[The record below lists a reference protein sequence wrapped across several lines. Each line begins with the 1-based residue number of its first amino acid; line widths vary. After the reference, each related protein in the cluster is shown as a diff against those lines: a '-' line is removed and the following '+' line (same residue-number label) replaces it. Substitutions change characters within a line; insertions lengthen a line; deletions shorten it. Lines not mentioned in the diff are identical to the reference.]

1 MAGINR
7 SCVLV
12 LDLDAAR
19 CAAGAAAS
27 LSMPLALLSMRD
39 GALTAG
45 IGWFDAVMRA
55 ARRHEPAADLIGI
68 LDCGDRADLV
78 QMAWRQGIEAAV
90 YRGSA
95 NVASRLQGIAGRA
108 GTILLR
114 RRPRAIE
121 IGDPGDIA
129 ALAARLSH
137 VRRAS

>member
-1 MAGINR
+1 MAGIDR

-12 LDLDAAR
+12 LDLDEAR
-19 CAAGAAAS
+19 CAASAAAS
-27 LSMPLALLSMRD
+27 LDMPVAILSVRD

-55 ARRHEPAADLIGI
+55 ARRHEPAADLTGI

-78 QMAWRQGIEAAV
+78 QMAWHQGIEAAV
-90 YRGSA
+90 YRGPA
-95 NVASRLQGIAGRA
+95 KVADRLVGIARRSGR
-108 GTILLR
+108 ILLR

-121 IGDPGDIA
+121 IGQPADSAG
-129 ALAARLSH
+129 LAARLQR

>member
-1 MAGINR
+1 MAGIDR

-12 LDLDAAR
+12 LDLDEAR
-19 CAAGAAAS
+19 CAASAAAS
-27 LSMPLALLSMRD
+27 LDMPVAILSMRD

-55 ARRHEPAADLIGI
+55 ARRHEPAADLIGL

-90 YRGSA
+90 FRGPA
-95 NVASRLQGIAGRA
+95 RVADRLDGIARHSGR
-108 GTILLR
+108 TLLR

-121 IGDPGDIA
+121 IGDPADIPG
-129 ALAARLSH
+129 LAVRLQR

>member
-1 MAGINR
+1 MTGIDR

-27 LSMPLALLSMRD
+27 IDRPVALLSARD

-45 IGWFDAVMRA
+45 IGWFDAILRA
-55 ARRHEPAADLIGI
+55 ARRHAPAADLIGI

-90 YRGSA
+90 YRGPA
-95 NVASRLQGIAGRA
+95 GVADRLDGIARRA
-108 GTILLR
+108 GRSLLR
-114 RRPRAIE
+114 RRPRALVI
-121 IGDPGDIA
+121 DNPADIA
-129 ALAARLSH
+129 GLAARLGR

>member
-1 MAGINR
+1 MTGIDR
-7 SCVLV
+7 RCVLV

-27 LSMPLALLSMRD
+27 LDRPVALLSARD

-45 IGWFDAVMRA
+45 IGWFDAILRA
-55 ARRHEPAADLIGI
+55 ARIHAPGADLIGI

-78 QMAWRQGIEAAV
+78 QMAWRQEIEAAI
-90 YRGSA
+90 YRGPAS
-95 NVASRLQGIAGRA
+95 VADRLDGIARRA
-108 GTILLR
+108 GRTLLR

-121 IGDPGDIA
+121 VGDPADIA
-129 ALAARLSH
+129 GLAARLGR